1 MNIRK
6 NIKGIF
12 IDLDGTL
19 ADSAPDLTTAL
30 NISLNRLGYPDYTL
44 DKTRHWIGNGLDQLL
59 HRALTNDDNGDAEP
73 ELLARARE
81 GFFIAYEQVNG
92 QRSTLF
98 PGVEAA
104 LTRFN
109 RMGISVACITNKSRR
124 FSLQL
129 LQHLNID
136 HQFSLVIGGDDVD
149 AKKPAPDS
157 IRKALEHYGYSADE
171 CLMIGDSD
179 NDVFA
184 ANRAGVDVL
193 CVEYGYS
200 QGVNLAEL
208 EIAGMI
214 HSMDDI
220 QLTHQDGR

>member
-1 MNIRK
+1 MNIQE

-19 ADSAPDLTTAL
+19 VDSAPDLTSAL
-30 NISLNRLGYPDYTL
+30 NISLNQLGYPDYTL
-44 DKTRHWIGNGLDQLL
+44 EKTRHWIGNGLDQLL
-59 HRALTNDDNGDAEP
+59 HRALTNSDDGIANTEI
-73 ELLARARE
+73 LAQARE
-81 GFFIAYEQVNG
+81 RFFIAYEQVNG
-92 QRSTLF
+92 QESTLF
-98 PGVEAA
+98 PGVESA
-104 LTRFN
+104 LKRFN
-109 RMGISVACITNKSRR
+109 EMGVSVACITNKGRR

-129 LQHLNID
+129 LQHLNIEG
-136 HQFSLVIGGDDVD
+136 HFSLVIGGDDVK

-157 IRKALEHYGYSADE
+157 IQKALEHYGYSPDE

-193 CVEYGYS
+193 CVDYGYS

-214 HSMDDI
+214 SSMDDI
-220 QLTHQDGR
+220 QLSHQGAR